1 MSVSETAVMTG
12 SPGLFVLPPELRNEV
27 YRNVVVLGEIHIVE
41 WKSEEDFQLALPG
54 LLQTSQAL
62 RKEALPIYFGENKF
76 VIEQSM
82 LPVFTQYLLTHTS
95 LAPLCCIRKTRL
107 VLEHANWH
115 SEAWHVDI
123 EISRDRK
130 VLSVHTTRAFASRA
144 GKHVVRLFQQ
154 ALCSPFVM
162 SKEAHHFHGRI
173 LVKLARWLGNEP
185 GGPTSL
191 NFLLSGEGA
200 RRGQHQISFG
210 LEEVQ
215 RTGQSAGILKAYNL
229 VEVS

>member
-1 MSVSETAVMTG
+1 MTG

-27 YRNVVVLGEIHIVE
+27 YRNVVVLGEIHIVK
-41 WKSEEDFQLALPG
+41 WKSEENSQLALPG

-62 RKEALPIYFGENKF
+62 RKEALLIYFRENKF
-76 VIEQSM
+76 VMERSM
-82 LPVFTQYLLTHTS
+82 FPAFTQYLLTHTS

-107 VLEHANWH
+107 VLEHGNWH

-130 VLSVHTTRAFASRA
+130 VLSVRTTRAFASRWA

-162 SKEAHHFHGRI
+162 SKEAPHFQGRI
-173 LVKLARWLGNEP
+173 LVKLARWLGKDP

-191 NFLLSGEGA
+191 IFLLSGEGA

-215 RTGQSAGILKAYNL
+215 RTGESAGTLKAYNL
-229 VEVS
+229 VEV